1 MREEEKGRGRAEVVG
16 FGCVVDWILE
26 AKSLKWSMA
35 TDGSA
40 DHQAAQ
46 RRAIEGPSGSPHA
59 LTLEVDTDYYDALEG
74 SDFDWQAAARS
85 RTGTRVHWADSV
97 VSPKQHRRLS
107 LTESWHDENVAGED
121 LEEYS
126 SWQISLGIANERAAL
141 TSPVRPPN
149 SSSTRPSP
157 ATTCTA
163 GASAS
168 HHSLFVCVERWLL
181 RHVRTHLLV
190 ICCVAGPADDRRV
203 RAVAAAIRHRASAP
217 RARASGWRRR

>member
-1 MREEEKGRGRAEVVG
+1 
-16 FGCVVDWILE
+16 
-26 AKSLKWSMA
+26 MA

-74 SDFDWQAAARS
+74 SDFDWQAVARS

-97 VSPKQHRRLS
+97 VSPKQRRRLS
-107 LTESWHDENVAGED
+107 LAESWHDENVAGEE

-141 TSPVRPPN
+141 TCPVRPPTSWSCMFRCWCIDCCFTAPVFCSEHWRLN
-149 SSSTRPSP
+149 KVSTR
-157 ATTCTA
+157 
-163 GASAS
+163 
-168 HHSLFVCVERWLL
+168 LFCALL
-181 RHVRTHLLV
+181 R
-190 ICCVAGPADDRRV
+190 C
-203 RAVAAAIRHRASAP
+203 RASQRSTSSRHGSSA
-217 RARASGWRRR
+217 